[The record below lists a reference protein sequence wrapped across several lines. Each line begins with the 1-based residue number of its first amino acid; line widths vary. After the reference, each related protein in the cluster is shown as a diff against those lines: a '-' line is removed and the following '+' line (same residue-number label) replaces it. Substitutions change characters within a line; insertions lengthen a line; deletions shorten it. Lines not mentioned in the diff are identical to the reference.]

1 MKNICL
7 TSVFALNAA
16 LAAPAMAQSTDPID
30 DILVCQ
36 QIAEEAARL
45 ACFDAA
51 AARLSGERDNGLV
64 TVYREDIEAVE
75 RDSFGFDLPSM
86 PGLSLSLFRGGSNS
100 PDPLDPGTTP
110 ERMASAETS
119 DTNPPEARANLNT
132 RNDNPEPDVA
142 IAGNENE
149 DQGGGVFSRMPR
161 LGLFGGGSETNTRP
175 ADSEPING
183 VQVVERDQEGG
194 VERIVME
201 IERIR
206 EVAYGR
212 HRFYM
217 TNGQVWVQ
225 SGTDRFRYNDDGEL
239 FAEIRRAAM
248 DSYFLQINGTGR
260 ALRVRRER

>member
-36 QIAEEAARL
+36 QIADEAARL

-51 AARLSGERDNGLV
+51 AARLSGERENGLV

-86 PGLSLSLFRGGSNS
+86 PGLSLSLFRGGSDS

-110 ERMASAETS
+110 ERMASNETDAAPQAVAPATQMARVETPAPAAS
-119 DTNPPEARANLNT
+119 QPEADEETDSGL
-132 RNDNPEPDVA
+132 
-142 IAGNENE
+142 
-149 DQGGGVFSRMPR
+149 FSRVPR

-194 VERIVME
+194 VERIVMQ